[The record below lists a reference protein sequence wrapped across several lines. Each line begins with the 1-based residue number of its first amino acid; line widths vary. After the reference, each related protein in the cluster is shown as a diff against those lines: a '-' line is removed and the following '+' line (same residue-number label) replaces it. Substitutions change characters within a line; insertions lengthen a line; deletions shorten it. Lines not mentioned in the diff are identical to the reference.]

1 MATPNYMK
9 RIAFLDGQVLHDF
22 HLNTMQKNISEA
34 IKLKT
39 MYERYDMLL
48 LCSPYK
54 LYFAEPFVDEVY
66 KDPSSTAILDTLT
79 NSIKADSWISVLH
92 ELPATTDELYL
103 LANQEVDVANGAS
116 VDYYYRVNTS
126 SPWQKMTTDVAVYL
140 STPTKFVQIR
150 IDCKYT
156 GTVRPAV
163 YDYCLMW
170 K

>member
-22 HLNTMQKNISEA
+22 HLNNLQKNVAEA

-54 LYFAEPFVDEVY
+54 FYFAEPFVDEAY
-66 KDPSSTAILDTLT
+66 KDPTSTAALDTLS

-92 ELPATTDELYL
+92 ELPAATDEIYL
-103 LANQEVDVANGAS
+103 LSNAEIDAANGAT
-116 VDYYYRVNTS
+116 VDYYYRTNTGS
-126 SPWQKMTTDVAVYL
+126 AWRKFSTDTATYFTTN
-140 STPTKFVQIR
+140 SKFIQIR